1 MNDILLKVGSNSLA
15 RRAFKNLGIPVP
27 PELRRARHP
36 WERLPLADRSV
47 ILGCANR
54 AASAHLSRTV
64 GLGLL
69 EAGADMHLVNLDPT
83 GFRAAS
89 EAYGRPVRLLGL
101 SNGSAALR
109 SYALILDATEIQE
122 PGDLSFLYTF
132 FHSLLPGLETNGRVV
147 VLARPPEETS
157 GPAAATSQAA
167 LEGFVR
173 SVAKEIGRKGAT
185 AQLLLVRA
193 GAEAQVAPVLRFV
206 LSERSAFI
214 TGQPIEIKP
223 VEGSEKPS
231 YERCLEGKVA
241 LVTGAARGIGEA
253 TARSLAAEGAY
264 VVCLDR
270 PSDAEAA
277 ERVAQSVKG
286 KALLLDLAESATPD
300 AIARYFREGHG
311 GVDIVVHNAG
321 ITRDKTLVRMTREH
335 WDQVLNINLG
345 AILRIDDAL
354 NGILR
359 DQGRAVYLSSIG
371 GIAGNVGQTNYAAAK
386 AGLIGYVRKRAE
398 LLAPHGITA
407 NAVAPGFIETRM
419 TAAIPLMIREAG
431 RRLSALG
438 QGGRPRD
445 VAEAIT
451 FLAMPGAAGV
461 TGQVL
466 RVCGGAFIGA

>member
-1 MNDILLKVGSNSLA
+1 
-15 RRAFKNLGIPVP
+15 
-27 PELRRARHP
+27 
-36 WERLPLADRSV
+36 
-47 ILGCANR
+47 
-54 AASAHLSRTV
+54 
-64 GLGLL
+64 
-69 EAGADMHLVNLDPT
+69 MHIVNLAPAS
-83 GFRAAS
+83 FQAAS
-89 EAYGRPVRLLGL
+89 EAYGRPVSLLDL

-109 SYALILDATEIQE
+109 AYGLVFDATGIQE
-122 PGDLSFLYTF
+122 PGDLSALYTF
-132 FHSLLPGLETNGRVV
+132 FHPLLPGLEPNGRVV
-147 VLARPPEETS
+147 VLGRPPQETTNHV
-157 GPAAATSQAA
+157 AATTQAA

-185 AQLLLVRA
+185 AQLLSVRA
-193 GAEAQVAPVLRFV
+193 GAEPLIAPVLRFI

-214 TGQPIEIKP
+214 TGQPLEIRP

-231 YERCLEGKVA
+231 FERSLKGKVA

-253 TARSLAAEGAY
+253 TARSLAAEGAH

-270 PSDAEAA
+270 PSAAEAA
-277 ERVAQSVKG
+277 ARVAQIVSG
-286 KALLLDLAESATPD
+286 KELLLDLADSATPD
-300 AIARYFREGHG
+300 AIARYFRERHD
-311 GVDIVVHNAG
+311 GVDIIVHNAG
-321 ITRDKTLVRMTREH
+321 ITRDKTLARMSREH
-335 WDQVLNINLG
+335 WDQVLNVNLS

-354 NGILR
+354 ANGILR
-359 DQGRAVYLSSIG
+359 DQGRVVYLSSIG

-398 LLAPHGITA
+398 LLAPHAITA

-438 QGGRPRD
+438 QGGQPRD

-451 FLAMPGAAGV
+451 FLATPGAAGV